1 MTKIKVFCLLIA
13 LFANSLCTIVMTK
26 DEWVEKLEV
35 LASRKTKY
43 SQQYGYNA
51 LRYDGD
57 VWWCDCSN
65 LMKALFN
72 GRDIYDFEVNKFE
85 RSTANTGDV
94 NANGLILKCGL
105 LSTDFK
111 ELKAGEPRLIHMDG
125 HIGAYI
131 GKEVNT
137 DHGVC
142 NVIEC
147 TGAWGGGIRYSYVDK
162 RGRRTYGKNGAQVK
176 TWQKHGVPN
185 KWVSY

>member
-1 MTKIKVFCLLIA
+1 MKKLLIF
-13 LFANSLCTIVMTK
+13 LILSIVFYNSLCTVVMTK
-26 DEWVEKLEV
+26 DEWVSKLQE
-35 LASRKTKY
+35 LATRKTAY

-51 LRYDGD
+51 LRYDGST
-57 VWWCDCSN
+57 WWCDCSN

-72 GRDIYDFEVNKFE
+72 GRDIYDYEINKFE

-94 NANGLILKCGL
+94 NADGLIEKCSY
-105 LSTDFK
+105 LSSDFSQ
-111 ELKAGEPRLIHMDG
+111 LQFGEPRLIHMSG

-147 TGAWGGGIRYSYVDK
+147 TGAWGGGIRYSYVDNK
-162 RGRRTYGKNGAQVK
+162 GRRLYGKNGEQVK
-176 TWQKHGVPN
+176 TWTRHGLPN

>member
-1 MTKIKVFCLLIA
+1 MKKIMPFCLLTV
-13 LFANSLCTIVMTK
+13 LFVNTLCMMTK
-26 DEWVEKLEV
+26 DEWVRKLEV
-35 LASRKTKY
+35 LASRKTNY

-57 VWWCDCSN
+57 TWWCDCSN

-72 GRDIYDFEVNKFE
+72 GRDIYDFTPGNFE
-85 RSTANTGDV
+85 RDTSKTGDV
-94 NANGLILKCGL
+94 NANGLIAKCSY
-105 LSTDFK
+105 LSTNFNQ
-111 ELKAGEPRLIHMDG
+111 LKYGEPRLIHMKG

-147 TGAWGGGIRYSYVDK
+147 TGSWGGGIRYSYVHGNGK
-162 RGRRTYGKNGAQVK
+162 RTYGKNGGSNG
-176 TWQKHGVPN
+176 TWEKHGLPN
-185 KWVSY
+185 KWVIY

>member
-1 MTKIKVFCLLIA
+1 MTKIMVFCLLTV
-13 LFANSLCTIVMTK
+13 LFANSLCGIVMTK
-26 DEWVEKLEV
+26 NEWVHKLEV

-51 LRYDGD
+51 LRYDGEF
-57 VWWCDCSN
+57 WWCDCSN

-94 NANGLILKCGL
+94 NADGLILKCGL
-105 LSTDFK
+105 LSNDFTK
-111 ELKAGEPRLIHMDG
+111 LKAGEPRLIHKRG

-147 TGAWGGGIRYSYVDK
+147 TGSWGGGIRYSYVDK
-162 RGRRTYGKNGAQVK
+162 RGRRTYGKNGGENGY
-176 TWQKHGVPN
+176 WEKHGVPN